1 MAVNLNLPPAED
13 EEDDPFGGLPH
24 GQDHGCGT
32 LHFQQIHDSMA
43 VDLNLPPAEEDDP
56 FGGLP
61 HGQDHPPL
69 AGGHSM
75 GDAYGAPS
83 FDLSFLTL
91 PYTVDEVDGFNAHC
105 FLLLVRR

>member
-1 MAVNLNLPPAED
+1 MAVDLNLPPAED

-32 LHFQQIHDSMA
+32 LHFQQIHGSMA

-69 AGGHSM
+69 ARGHSM

-83 FDLSFLTL
+83 FDLNMV
-91 PYTVDEVDGFNAHC
+91 PYEIG
-105 FLLLVRR
+105 

>member
-1 MAVNLNLPPAED
+1 MAVDLNLPPAED

-24 GQDHGCGT
+24 C
-32 LHFQQIHDSMA
+32 
-43 VDLNLPPAEEDDP
+43 
-56 FGGLP
+56 
-61 HGQDHPPL
+61 QDHPPL

-105 FLLLVRR
+105 FLLLLRR